1 MTGCRSQKEGEP
13 MATAYDDHDETNNH
27 DVAVPAPRDDRGEGG
42 IRQRHL
48 GVAGAASVL
57 REYRSTADRISESLR
72 PAMDLTSALGSYR
85 SAVERIAESLTPA
98 ATLASAFEP
107 YRSAVERIS
116 GALAPVGALTPVL
129 GSYQIA
135 TGGSVLMN
143 RASATALRSHP
154 PAEQLRIDVGVSGLA
169 AAMRGSGLTRDGV
182 VGYKPAVSGVESS
195 LRGLKLTSDT
205 MFAEYDKLTGKIT
218 SALGGYRAATDD
230 LSRISTL
237 AAGIGPIDVGALTTL
252 KLTGGTIF
260 AEYDALSG
268 KIAGALDR
276 YPLAADPP
284 RISTLIGGHGPIVA
298 GAFAALGDLADPSPR
313 LRSAMAP
320 ILDPSPAFTARIT
333 RTRAETFEAFEAIVR
348 QPEVAEVVDRLVAEP
363 EPRQRGAAATE
374 QTFRNFMTACSFI
387 VATVYLFYDPSV
399 LGVIADYIAVALAPQ
414 IIQFFRK

>member
-1 MTGCRSQKEGEP
+1 
-13 MATAYDDHDETNNH
+13 MA
-27 DVAVPAPRDDRGEGG
+27 
-42 IRQRHL
+42 
-48 GVAGAASVL
+48 
-57 REYRSTADRISESLR
+57 
-72 PAMDLTSALGSYR
+72 LTSALGSYR
-85 SAVERIAESLTPA
+85 SAAERIAESLTPA
-98 ATLASAFEP
+98 ATLASTFEP

-129 GSYQIA
+129 GNYRTA
-135 TGGSVLMN
+135 TDGSALMSSV
-143 RASATALRSHP
+143 AATALRSYQ

-182 VGYKPAVSGVESS
+182 VGYKPPVSGVESS
-195 LRGLKLTSDT
+195 LRDLKVTSDT

-218 SALGGYRAATDD
+218 SALGGYCAATDD

-237 AAGIGPIDVGALTTL
+237 AAGIGPIDVGALTNL

-268 KIAGALDR
+268 KIASALDR
-276 YPLAADPP
+276 YRLAADPP
-284 RISTLIGGHGPIVA
+284 RISTLIGGHGPIAA
-298 GAFAALGDLADPSPR
+298 GALAALGDLADPSPR

-333 RTRAETFEAFEAIVR
+333 RTRAETFEAFEEIVR
-348 QPEVAEVVDRLVAEP
+348 QPEVAEVVDRLIAEP
-363 EPRQRGAAATE
+363 ELTVGPAPEPQLLAPDDGAAQRGAAATE